1 VGENWTTH
9 WYYGTPD
16 LPRVLSYLQ
25 GCGPAHNA
33 LKCAIQ
39 QYWESLSASPDGM
52 VVPQKSPSSVCA
64 LEMDGSEMIKKNMD
78 AQTDDK
84 SHMQQPEMQNIQG
97 IKFMDAQT
105 DDKSLVQQPEMQGI
119 QRINIVD
126 SQTDD
131 KSLVQQSEMQ
141 STQRV
146 KNMDAEVDDKSP
158 CQQPEMQSIQ
168 RIKNGDAVADDKV
181 QQQPEMQ
188 SMPRIRHMDAQ
199 IDDKSSGQQL
209 EMQSILKR
217 DALERFRKV
226 WALQGPTGTYIN
238 QYALGDA
245 VASAAATL
253 AAWGTGASPAWVPCK
268 RARGTNAN
276 EQVKA
281 FTQTLQSF
289 VWPTFKKRH
298 SEKCGWCVSCCNK
311 RGCLLVQTEAQLVR
325 FVDHLKPIEVQ
336 NNRPRHLV
344 LVVAYL
350 LYLEANLHG
359 LLVGGP
365 WEVAAERRR
374 WRTSLEQACS
384 VSAVKTALLQVLSR
398 QPLFLFEINVCIG
411 QGTEGCTRP
420 LRSQTEFLA
429 CL

>member
-1 VGENWTTH
+1 
-9 WYYGTPD
+9 
-16 LPRVLSYLQ
+16 
-25 GCGPAHNA
+25 
-33 LKCAIQ
+33 
-39 QYWESLSASPDGM
+39 
-52 VVPQKSPSSVCA
+52 
-64 LEMDGSEMIKKNMD
+64 LEKDGSEMIKKNMD

-131 KSLVQQSEMQ
+131 KSLVQQSEVQ

-146 KNMDAEVDDKSP
+146 KNMDAEVDNKSP

-188 SMPRIRHMDAQ
+188 SMPRIRNMDAQ

-209 EMQSILKR
+209 QMQSILKR

-253 AAWGTGASPAWVPCK
+253 AAWGTGVSPAWVPCK

-336 NNRPRHLV
+336 NNRPHHLI

-398 QPLFLFEINVCIG
+398 QLLFLFEINIWIG